1 MTVESNLSGGQ
12 ARPAAW
18 HNRIRAW
25 GHAAAYSCCADLL
38 IVLTAASLPWSTTAP
53 AAFIGL
59 WLVVVIPTIAWE
71 ELVHELA
78 QPACALP
85 LAFVALAVVGMLW
98 SDGSWPERLH
108 GLKPVAK
115 LLLIPLLVYHFERSP
130 RGKWVFMAFLAS
142 CTLLMMLSWVV
153 LVAPQFKIAP
163 TVSDGVPVKN
173 YIDQSQEFALCA
185 FALALPALTA
195 LRQQRWR
202 VAAIC
207 AALILMFVA
216 NMLFVVSARTALVC
230 MPVLLVLFAALHL
243 SRRATRLL
251 FAGASVASLLAWTTS
266 PYLRHRVADIGIEYR
281 AQDTSGIAST
291 AQRLTYWRKSIR
303 FIANAPVFGHGTGSI
318 RQQFAQDAI
327 GQTGLRAEVVNNPHN
342 QTLNVAVQWGLVG
355 VILLYAMWFSHAG
368 LFPGQS
374 LVAWIGLVVVV
385 QNVVSSLLN
394 SHLFDFHE
402 GWIYVIGV
410 GVAGGMSL
418 RAMTHARR
426 SPDRPQL
433 GPARRSI
440 RSPARGPARLES
452 RRTGRG

>member
-1 MTVESNLSGGQ
+1 MTVESDLSDVQ
-12 ARPAAW
+12 ARPARW
-18 HNRIRAW
+18 HQRIRAW
-25 GHAAAYSCCADLL
+25 RHAAAYSRGVDLL
-38 IVLTAASLPWSTTAP
+38 VVMTAASLPWSTTAP
-53 AAFIGL
+53 AVFIGL
-59 WLVVVIPTIAWE
+59 WLVVVIPTIEWE
-71 ELVHELA
+71 ELVHELT

-98 SDGSWPERLH
+98 SDGTWPERLH
-108 GLKPVAK
+108 GIKPVAK
-115 LLLIPLLVYHFERSP
+115 LLLIPPLIYHFERSP
-130 RGKWVFMAFLAS
+130 RGTWVFMAFLAS
-142 CTLLMMLSWVV
+142 CTLVMILSSIV
-153 LVAPQFKIAP
+153 LVAPQFKVTH
-163 TVSDGVPVKN
+163 TVSNGVPVKN

-207 AALILMFVA
+207 TALSLMFVA
-216 NMLFVVSARTALVC
+216 DMLFVVSARTALVC
-230 MPVLLVLFAALHL
+230 MPVLLVLFASLHL
-243 SRRATRLL
+243 SRRATGLL
-251 FAGASVASLLAWTTS
+251 FAGAAVASLLAWTTS
-266 PYLRHRVADIGIEYR
+266 PYLRQRIADVGIEYQ
-281 AQDTSGIAST
+281 AQDTSSIAST
-291 AQRLTYWRKSIR
+291 AQRLTYWQKSIR

-318 RQQFAQDAI
+318 KQQFARDAI

-355 VILLYAMWFSHAG
+355 VILLYAMWFAHAG
-368 LFPGQS
+368 LFPGKG

-418 RAMTHARR
+418 RAMTHARQ
-426 SPDRPQL
+426 SPDRQQL

-440 RSPARGPARLES
+440 RRPARPES
-452 RRTGRG
+452 RRTGRA